1 MKHIRQLPAYAVL
14 LLALAG
20 LLCWPQAAADAARE
34 GLALCGGVVVPAL
47 FPFFVLTS
55 LAVSL
60 GMAQLLGA
68 ALAPALGPLFRVSR
82 AGVGALALGLVG
94 GYPVGAGAVRQLYQE
109 GQCSKS
115 EAERLLAFCNNCGPA
130 FLLGAAGAGVF
141 GSTQA
146 GLLLLAGHW
155 LGACSV
161 GVLFR
166 CSGEVPR
173 QNAAPTPIQG
183 VSLASAFT
191 GAVKSA
197 VQSTLNVCGSVVL
210 FRVLLQLLSLTGAL
224 EWCAAL
230 PNGQALAWGLLE
242 LTSGV
247 NALEPERGF
256 TGAMVCGAFLM
267 GFGGLSVLCQT
278 LALLEGSGLDL
289 RPALVGKLAHGGF
302 AALWTWALLTLFPL
316 SVTTMTG
323 TFPVQSWNWLP
334 LAVIGGTWV
343 VFLLALGRFGAKH
356 SGKTAG
362 KRV

>member
-1 MKHIRQLPAYAVL
+1 MKRICRLLTALAL
-14 LLALAG
+14 LLSLAG
-20 LLCWPQAAADAARE
+20 LLRWPQAAADAARE

-60 GMAQLLGA
+60 GMAQLLGT
-68 ALAPALGPLFRVSR
+68 ALAPVLGPLFRVSR

-109 GQCSKS
+109 GQCSKG

-141 GSTQA
+141 GSAQA

-166 CSGEVPR
+166 FRGEATAQSEPPPAIRSVGL
-173 QNAAPTPIQG
+173 AA
-183 VSLASAFT
+183 AFT
-191 GAVKSA
+191 GAVQSA
-197 VQSTLNVCGSVVL
+197 VRSTLNVCGYVVL
-210 FRVLLQLLSLTGAL
+210 FRVLLRYLSLTGTL
-224 EWCAAL
+224 EWCGAL

-247 NALEPERGF
+247 NALEPEQSF

-267 GFGGLSVLCQT
+267 AFGGLSVQCQT

-289 RPALVGKLAHGGF
+289 RPALLGKLAHGGF
-302 AALWTWALLTLFPL
+302 AALWTWALGRLFPL
-316 SVTTMTG
+316 GVATLTG
-323 TFPVQSWNWLP
+323 SLPVHSWSWLP
-334 LAVIGGTWV
+334 LAVTGGAWG
-343 VFLLALGRFGAKH
+343 VFLLALGRRGGRKSLFR
-356 SGKTAG
+356 TN
-362 KRV
+362 R